1 MRDLEV
7 WFKENVIDDSW
18 QSVKNI
24 LEWYKVPRVDVDD
37 LDCAHADQKYATY
50 QGIFGYQTRI
60 IQPLPAQVE
69 IESHDHWYVAL
80 DRVCQ
85 IRRYKVGDLCVPAY
99 RLAIELSSK
108 YTLEQIAKNRL
119 DDGSKLLRFLLK
131 NEVPEEL
138 KTEFELIWSLAL
150 SQFKTAG
157 GFLVWS
163 IDPLDLLT
171 ISEANFSSCHSLKP
185 SSCHRGGSVNYMT
198 DSATS
203 VIYVANNLMQR
214 YDVQFP
220 EKLWRALVYYNPEE
234 GLTMQRQYPYTRKG
248 YYEAAVNL
256 IMSYLKKSHS
266 QIYEVYGE
274 DVRPRGYATYIDRS
288 IWCLSFKSE
297 DEIPMIWVGD
307 GICPVCGDWM
317 EEAEF
322 LYCCPTLCR
331 QCDSP
336 LDPSEIYTGADGYP
350 YCDECFYTL
359 FDRCAQC
366 GETEYIDDMYH
377 DKYADA
383 YYCSVCWED
392 EAITCTCDIC
402 DNDFVKEHA
411 MITIN
416 GHTVCPDC
424 YESNTDPRYM

>member
-1 MRDLEV
+1 MRDLEA
-7 WFKENVIDDSW
+7 WFKENIIDDSW
-18 QSVKNI
+18 QSVRNI
-24 LEWYKVPRVDVDD
+24 LEWYDVPKVDIDN
-37 LDCAHADQKYATY
+37 LDCAHADRKHATY
-50 QGIFGYQTRI
+50 KEIFGYQTRI

-99 RLAIELSSK
+99 RLAIALSSK

-119 DDGSKLLRFLLK
+119 SDGSKLLRFLLK

-171 ISEANFSSCHSLKP
+171 ISEASFSSCHSLKP
-185 SSCHRGGSVNYMT
+185 DSCHRGGSVNYMT

-203 VIYVANNLMQR
+203 VVYVANNLMQR

-220 EKLWRALVYYNPEE
+220 EKVWRALVYYNPKE
-234 GLTMQRQYPYTRKG
+234 GLTLQRQYPHARKG
-248 YYEAAVNL
+248 YYEAAVNM
-256 IMSYLKKSHS
+256 IMSHLKKSHN
-266 QIYEVYGE
+266 QIYEVYSA
-274 DVRPRGYATYIDRS
+274 DIKKYNYAVYVDRS
-288 IWCLSFKSE
+288 AWCLSFESE
-297 DEIPMIWVGD
+297 HSIPTIWVGD
-307 GICPVCGDWM
+307 GVCPVCGYSMD
-317 EEAEF
+317 ESEF
-322 LYCCPTLCR
+322 LYCCPTPCHR
-331 QCDSP
+331 CGSP

-350 YCDECFYTL
+350 YCNECFYTL
-359 FDRCAQC
+359 FDVCAQC
-366 GETEYIDDMYH
+366 GEPEYIDDMYF
-377 DKYADA
+377 DKYTGR

-392 EAITCTCDIC
+392 ESITCTCDIC
-402 DNDFVKEHA
+402 GNDFVKDHA
-411 MITIN
+411 ITTIT
-416 GHTVCPDC
+416 GRTICPDC
-424 YESNTDPRYM
+424 YKRNREHCCI